1 MNNVVRLST
10 PAASSR
16 VHRLLAALPNE
27 EAPLALEVS
36 GSLAAAIRRAAGWAG
51 RAPDQQAI
59 AALEHLFGSD
69 GAA

>member
-1 MNNVVRLST
+1 MNNVVHLSPSST
-10 PAASSR
+10 NSR

-27 EAPLALEVS
+27 EAPLTLELS